1 LAPWLETPLHPSRA
15 AIINQTG
22 EIMPEFTLR
31 IEGMHCGA
39 CVRRVSQAL
48 AGTEGLLVKEVRIG
62 AARIS
67 SAHEP
72 LPVERALAALAK
84 AGYPAHL
91 DPDTESISSQA
102 GH

>member
-1 LAPWLETPLHPSRA
+1 
-15 AIINQTG
+15 
-22 EIMPEFTLR
+22 MPEFTLR

-48 AGTEGLLVKEVRIG
+48 AGTEGLQVKEVRVG
-62 AARIS
+62 AARI
-67 SAHEP
+67 ATDLDP
-72 LPVERALAALAK
+72 LPVDRALTALAK

-91 DPDTESISSQA
+91 DPDSESVSSQA